1 MKMYPLQYSPNGDGW
16 PAVFVIVPA
25 VGLVI
30 WGLNKFWLY
39 RLKKGN
45 MDYSPEGYRK
55 RARRFAILLAAVL
68 LGVPLLAVLLTW
80 NRH

>member
-1 MKMYPLQYSPNGDGW
+1 MSPLFYSPHGDGW
-16 PAVFVIVPA
+16 LLVLVILPVT
-25 VGLVI
+25 GLVI

-45 MDYSPEGYRK
+45 MDYSPAGYRK

-68 LGVPLLAVLLTW
+68 LGVPLLAALLTW

>member
-1 MKMYPLQYSPNGDGW
+1 MSPIFYSAHGDGW
-16 PAVFVIVPA
+16 LLVLVILPVT
-25 VGLVI
+25 GLVI

-45 MDYSPEGYRK
+45 MDYSPAGYRK

-68 LGVPLLAVLLTW
+68 LGVPLLAALLLW

>member
-1 MKMYPLQYSPNGDGW
+1 MSPIFYSAHGDGW
-16 PAVFVIVPA
+16 LLVLVILPVT
-25 VGLVI
+25 GLVI

-45 MDYSPEGYRK
+45 MDYSPEGFRK
-55 RARRFAILLAAVL
+55 RARIFIIILAAVL
-68 LGVPLLAVLLTW
+68 LGVPLLAALLTW

>member
-1 MKMYPLQYSPNGDGW
+1 MRPVFYNTHGDGW
-16 PAVFVIVPA
+16 LLVLVILPVT
-25 VGLVI
+25 GLVI

-55 RARRFAILLAAVL
+55 RARRFTILSAAVL
-68 LGVPLLAVLLTW
+68 LGVPLLAALLAW
-80 NRH
+80 SRR

>member
-1 MKMYPLQYSPNGDGW
+1 MSPIFYSAHGDGW
-16 PAVFVIVPA
+16 LLVLVILPVT
-25 VGLVI
+25 GLVI

-39 RLKKGN
+39 RLKKGD

-68 LGVPLLAVLLTW
+68 LGVPLLAALLIW
-80 NRH
+80 NQH

>member
-1 MKMYPLQYSPNGDGW
+1 MSPLFYSPHGDGW
-16 PAVFVIVPA
+16 LLVLVILPVT
-25 VGLVI
+25 GLVI

-45 MDYSPEGYRK
+45 MDYSPEGFRK
-55 RARRFAILLAAVL
+55 RARIFIIILAAVL
-68 LGVPLLAVLLTW
+68 LGVPLLAALLTW

>member
-1 MKMYPLQYSPNGDGW
+1 MSPIFYSAHGDGW
-16 PAVFVIVPA
+16 PLVLVILPVT
-25 VGLVI
+25 GLVI

-45 MDYSPEGYRK
+45 MDYSPEGFRK
-55 RARRFAILLAAVL
+55 RARIFIIILAAVL
-68 LGVPLLAVLLTW
+68 LGVPLLAALLTW

>member
-1 MKMYPLQYSPNGDGW
+1 MSPLHDGANGDGW
-16 PAVFVIVPA
+16 FSVFVIVPLT
-25 VGLVI
+25 GLVI
-30 WGLNKFWLY
+30 WGLNQFWLY

-55 RARRFAILLAAVL
+55 RARRFTILSAAVL

>member
-1 MKMYPLQYSPNGDGW
+1 MSPIFYSAHGDGW
-16 PAVFVIVPA
+16 LLVLVILPVT
-25 VGLVI
+25 GLVI

-45 MDYSPEGYRK
+45 MDYSPEGFRK
-55 RARRFAILLAAVL
+55 RARIFTIILAAVL
-68 LGVPLLAVLLTW
+68 VGVPLLAALLTW

>member
-1 MKMYPLQYSPNGDGW
+1 MSPLFYSPHGDGW
-16 PAVFVIVPA
+16 LLILVILPLT
-25 VGLVI
+25 GLVI

-45 MDYSPEGYRK
+45 MDYSPEGFRK
-55 RARRFAILLAAVL
+55 RARIFTIILAAVL
-68 LGVPLLAVLLTW
+68 LGVPLLAALLTW

>member
-1 MKMYPLQYSPNGDGW
+1 MSPLLYSSNGDGW
-16 PAVFVIVPA
+16 FSIFVIVPA

-39 RLKKGN
+39 RLKKGD
-45 MDYSPEGYRK
+45 MDYSPAGYRK

-68 LGVPLLAVLLTW
+68 LGVPLLAALLAW
-80 NRH
+80 SRR

>member
-1 MKMYPLQYSPNGDGW
+1 MSPLFYSPHGDGW
-16 PAVFVIVPA
+16 LLVLVILPVT
-25 VGLVI
+25 GLVI

-45 MDYSPEGYRK
+45 MDYSPEGFRK
-55 RARRFAILLAAVL
+55 RARIFTIILAAVL
-68 LGVPLLAVLLTW
+68 LGVPLLAALLTW

>member
-1 MKMYPLQYSPNGDGW
+1 MSPIFYSAHGDGW
-16 PAVFVIVPA
+16 LLVLVILPVT
-25 VGLVI
+25 GLVI

-45 MDYSPEGYRK
+45 MDYSPEGFRK
-55 RARRFAILLAAVL
+55 RARIFTIILAAVL
-68 LGVPLLAVLLTW
+68 LGVPLLAALLTW